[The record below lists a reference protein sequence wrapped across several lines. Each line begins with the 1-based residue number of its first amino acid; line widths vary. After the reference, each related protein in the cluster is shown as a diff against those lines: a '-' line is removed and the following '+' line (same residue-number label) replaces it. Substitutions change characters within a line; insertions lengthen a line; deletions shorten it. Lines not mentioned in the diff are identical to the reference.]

1 MMAGCAVAATHRTTV
16 PDQQMKLRG
25 LVHGLDR
32 GRVQS
37 RERMESQD
45 PRTIRAVKPS
55 GGGGGLRCKK
65 MLLALPLQTAE
76 AWEGTNNL
84 IGLDP
89 HRHH

>member
-1 MMAGCAVAATHRTTV
+1 MAGCAVAATHRTTV

-55 GGGGGLRCKK
+55 GGGGWLTMQKDAVGSPSSDCRGLGGH
-65 MLLALPLQTAE
+65 Q
-76 AWEGTNNL
+76 
-84 IGLDP
+84 
-89 HRHH
+89 